1 MGRLALA
8 LAVAVGA
15 LTLAG
20 VAAAAP
26 GGADVVRSENCVT
39 NAFGTTCIVTKTVT
53 SMTTASSGNVNYTT
67 NGTVESTM
75 TFVFGGSFT
84 RSSEI
89 HLHSQLKQG
98 EIHTYVEHYDE
109 VTDYASAT
117 YRLHCVS
124 GFDVHWAGEAAQFG
138 NYSYECTTA

>member
-8 LAVAVGA
+8 LAVVVGA

-26 GGADVVRSENCVT
+26 GGANVVRNEGCASNV
-39 NAFGTTCIVTKTVT
+39 FGTTCIVTKTVT
-53 SMTTASSGNVNYTT
+53 SITTTPSGNVNYST

-75 TFVFGGSFT
+75 TFVFGGSFSRNT
-84 RSSEI
+84 EI

-109 VTDYASAT
+109 ATDYASAT

-124 GFDVHWAGEAAQFG
+124 GFDVHWAGEATQFS
-138 NYSYECTTA
+138 NYSYECTVL